1 LGLLYFLAVGKMKKT
16 SATGLLLLLSIFL
29 ASECWATAE
38 EPRKVLFGLCP
49 KYNPRL
55 MYQYFQP
62 MVDHLSKDSR
72 FRFEI
77 KLSKTYG
84 ETVKNLGKGIVDL
97 GSCGP
102 VPYIDA
108 HEKYGVFPLLRG
120 LTREGKD
127 FYRSII
133 FTRKDSAIEQISGL
147 RSHSFAF
154 GQKRSTAGFIMPLYY
169 LASDGICLKDLSRY
183 SHLRHHD
190 LVAKAVLRGEYDGGA
205 AKDIVAKRY
214 GDSLKFLLVSDP
226 IPTVPFVASPRTPRE
241 VIDHVLK
248 RLLSLNPHNE
258 QDQRVMKKW
267 DEEFRYGFTRAHDSD
282 YDPIR
287 KILRDPKGRCGRS
300 N

>member
-1 LGLLYFLAVGKMKKT
+1 MKKT
-16 SATGLLLLLSIFL
+16 PAIGLLLLFWIFFAL
-29 ASECWATAE
+29 PNCVAE
-38 EPRKVLFGLCP
+38 PEESRKILVGLCP

-84 ETVKNLGKGIVDL
+84 ETVENVGKGIVDL

-102 VPYIDA
+102 VPYIEA

-120 LTREGKD
+120 LTREGKE

-133 FTRKDSAIEQISGL
+133 FTREDSPIKKISGL

-154 GQKRSTAGFIMPLYY
+154 GQRRSTAGFIMPLYY
-169 LASDGICLKDLSRY
+169 LASEGICLKDLGRY

-190 LVAKAVLRGEYDGGA
+190 LVAKAVLRGEYDAGA
-205 AKDIVAKRY
+205 VKDIVVERY
-214 GDSLKFLLVSDP
+214 KESLRFLLFSAP
-226 IPTVPFVASPRTPRE
+226 IPTVPFVASPRTSPK

-248 RLLSLNPHNE
+248 RLLSLDPHKE
-258 QDQRVMKKW
+258 EHRTLTKTW
-267 DEEFRYGFTRAHDSD
+267 DEEFRYGFIPAHDSD

-287 KILRDPKGRCGRS
+287 KILRDPKERCDGS

>member
-1 LGLLYFLAVGKMKKT
+1 MRRTPTV
-16 SATGLLLLLSIFL
+16 GLLLLFSILFALPDCL
-29 ASECWATAE
+29 AEGI
-38 EPRKVLFGLCP
+38 EPRKILFGLCP

-62 MVDHLSKDSR
+62 MMDYLSKDSP

-84 ETVKNLGKGIVDL
+84 ETVKNVGKGIVDL

-120 LTREGKD
+120 LTRKGKD

-133 FTRKDSAIEQISGL
+133 FTRKGSPVTQIAGL
-147 RSHSFAF
+147 RSRSFAF
-154 GQKRSTAGFIMPLYY
+154 GQRLSTAGFVMPLYY
-169 LASDGICLKDLSRY
+169 LASEGICLKDLSRY
-183 SHLRHHD
+183 SHLKHHD
-190 LVAKAVLRGEYDGGA
+190 LVVKAVLRGEYDGGA
-205 AKDIVAKRY
+205 SKDIVVKRY
-214 GDSLKFLLVSDP
+214 KDSLTFLLVSDP

-258 QDQRVMKKW
+258 QDQRLMKKW